1 MFNLEDYETV
11 EERLIKF
18 WKEHPDG
25 RIFTEI
31 IEHTLQRFIVKASI
45 YNPIQDI
52 DDNWVISTEEMIYT
66 TNEDTLWVKDL
77 DLIEYKPK
85 PTPSP
90 F

>member
-1 MFNLEDYETV
+1 MIQVGFL
-11 EERLIKF
+11 
-18 WKEHPDG
+18 
-25 RIFTEI
+25 TEI
-31 IEHTLQRFIVKASI
+31 QKDELVGQLYDLDSYF
-45 YNPIQDI
+45 NPIQDI